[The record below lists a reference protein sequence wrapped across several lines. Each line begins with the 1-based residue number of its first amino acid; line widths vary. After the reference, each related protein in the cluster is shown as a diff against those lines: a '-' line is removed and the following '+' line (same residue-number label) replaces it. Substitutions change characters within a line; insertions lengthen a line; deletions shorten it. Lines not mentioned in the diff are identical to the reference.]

1 MAVSEAGHHGHDHH
15 HHHHHAPD
23 RFGHAF
29 LVGIGL
35 NLAFVLVE
43 VAGGLWGHSVAL
55 LADAG
60 HNVSDV
66 MGLMAAWLAQVLARR
81 RPTDRFTYGL
91 GSSSILAALFNAVVL
106 LVVVGG
112 LSLEAIGRLTR
123 PEPVEGGLVMAIAAL
138 GMVVNGGVAMLF
150 AAGRHDDMNIRG
162 AFLHMAADAL
172 VSLGVLIAGGLI
184 LLTGLLWMDPAV
196 SLLVNAVIVI
206 GTWALLRDSITLSL
220 NAVPPGI
227 PAAEV
232 RAFLLAQS
240 GVSALHDFHIWPMST
255 TEAVL
260 SAHLVMPDG
269 HPGDTFLAAT
279 ATALH
284 QRFRIG
290 HVTLQIETS
299 ATGACAYGA
308 AARHPAHAP

>member
-1 MAVSEAGHHGHDHH
+1 MI
-15 HHHHHAPD
+15 
-23 RFGHAF
+23 
-29 LVGIGL
+29 GIGL
-35 NLAFVLVE
+35 NIAFVLVE
-43 VAGGLWGHSVAL
+43 VGGGVWGHSVAL

-66 MGLMAAWLAQVLARR
+66 LGLVAAWLAQALTRR

-91 GSSSILAALFNAVVL
+91 GSSSILAALFNAVLL

-112 LSLEAIGRLTR
+112 LSLEAIGRFAR
-123 PEPVEGGLVMAIAAL
+123 PEPVQGGLVMAVAAL
-138 GMVVNGGVAMLF
+138 GIAVNGGVAMLF
-150 AAGRHDDMNIRG
+150 AAGRHGDMNIRG

-172 VSLGVLIAGGLI
+172 VSLGVLVAGGII
-184 LLTGLLWMDPAV
+184 LLTGQLWLDPAV
-196 SLLVNAVIVI
+196 SLIVNVVIVV
-206 GTWALLRDSITLSL
+206 GTWALLRDSIALCL

-227 PAAEV
+227 PAPEV

-240 GVSALHDFHIWPMST
+240 GVAALHDFHIWPMST

-260 SAHLVMPDG
+260 SAHLVMPGG
-269 HPGDTFLAAT
+269 HPGDAFLAAT

-284 QRFRIG
+284 ARFRID

-299 ATGACAYGA
+299 ARGACAYDTA
-308 AARHPAHAP
+308 PRDATHATHAP